1 MLEAR
6 ALADGKLQWTSEN
19 LGEGGFQSVLVTR
32 NLAFVSNANKTV
44 ALDLATQKV
53 VWNYPRGGSLAISSN
68 GVLYILTN
76 VGHLSAINLK

>member
-1 MLEAR
+1 
-6 ALADGKLQWTSEN
+6 
-19 LGEGGFQSVLVTR
+19 
-32 NLAFVSNANKTV
+32 V